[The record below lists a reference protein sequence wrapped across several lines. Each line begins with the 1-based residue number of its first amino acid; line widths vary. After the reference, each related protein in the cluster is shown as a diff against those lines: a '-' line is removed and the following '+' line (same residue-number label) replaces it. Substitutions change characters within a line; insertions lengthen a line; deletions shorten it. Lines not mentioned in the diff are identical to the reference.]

1 MQPELKDNLPIIAF
15 EKTEDFA
22 AWIEGHWADAGMWLK
37 IAKKGSGVKTI
48 SYAQALEVALCWG
61 WIDGQKQAYDERYF
75 LQKFTPRRARSVW
88 SKINVAKAEA
98 LIRAGKMR
106 PAGLAAVE
114 AAKSDGRWAAAYD
127 GARAMTVPEDLA
139 VALEANPK
147 AKAFWETLNRTNVY
161 AFCYRVQ
168 SAKKAETRAARIER
182 FVAMLEAGEKLY

>member
-1 MQPELKDNLPIIAF
+1 
-15 EKTEDFA
+15 
-22 AWIEGHWADAGMWLK
+22 MWLK
-37 IAKKGSGVKTI
+37 IAKKDSGVKTI

-88 SKINVAKAEA
+88 SKINVEKVGA
-98 LIRAGKMR
+98 LIAAGKMR

-127 GARAMTVPEDLA
+127 GARTIAVPEDLA
-139 VALEANPK
+139 AALEANPK

-168 SAKKAETRAARIER
+168 SAKKAETRAARIEK
-182 FVAMLEAGEKLY
+182 FIGMLEEGRGIY